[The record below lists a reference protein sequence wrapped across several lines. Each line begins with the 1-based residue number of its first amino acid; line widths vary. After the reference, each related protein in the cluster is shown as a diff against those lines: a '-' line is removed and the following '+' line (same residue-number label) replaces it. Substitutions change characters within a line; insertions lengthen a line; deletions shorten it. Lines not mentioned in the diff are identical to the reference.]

1 MPIDTLRRALIFV
14 VLCLEQALVFN
25 HIHLFGYAT
34 VLLYVYFVVMLP
46 RNYPRWA
53 ALLWSFAMGLCVD
66 MFSNTPGMASASL
79 TLTAF
84 IQPSLLELFVPR
96 ESPENM
102 KSSVS
107 TLGYAKFLTLAFILV
122 LIHCLVFFTIESF
135 GFFNWLHWSLSI
147 VGTTLLT
154 LLLLMTLESVRR

>member
-14 VLCLEQALVFN
+14 VLCLAQALVFN

-135 GFFNWLHWSLSI
+135 SFFNWLHWSLSI